1 MKTIDINEKNSFI
14 DYEISI
20 DFPIEIFPDEIQDL
34 ISNAKETVKFNPDYF
49 SAGILSNC
57 ATAIGNSINLNNGS
71 YTVKPILWLVAVG
84 LRGTGKTAPL
94 EYAKKPLSNND
105 NDSFELY
112 KKAMKEYD
120 QQPKDFRG
128 KQPIYSKFILEDFT
142 PEKLGEML
150 QINKKGLLIFNDEL
164 IGWVN
169 SFDQYKKGGD
179 QQLYLNLWN
188 GGSLSVDRVTKEP
201 LRVEKTNVNVLGGM
215 QPEKLKEFAKN
226 GRKYD
231 GFLDRFLFII
241 PKHLNP
247 YQFTGLDIKEK
258 NKKYYDS
265 FIKSLLNAPERSL
278 QINSKVIK
286 IYKDWQYPKAK
297 ECFHDPIEIAI
308 QAKLE
313 TYAWRFLLIIDMMRQ
328 VASNKLNS
336 NVDPESMRKAIKLAE
351 YFRNNALIVH
361 DKYLTTNPITELTTV
376 QKEIFAELPNDFKR
390 SEVIDLLHNKGLK
403 GGTADRF
410 LKNRKLFEAYTY
422 GHYNKL
428 VIKES
433 W

>member
-1 MKTIDINEKNSFI
+1 MKTIDINIPNGFI
-14 DYEISI
+14 DNEINL
-20 DFPIEIFPDEIQDL
+20 DFPIEIFPDKIQDL
-34 ISNAKETVKFNPDYF
+34 INDAKETVKFNPDYF
-49 SAGILSNC
+49 GAGILSNC

-71 YTVKPILWLVAVG
+71 YTVKPILWLVTVG

-94 EYAKKPLSNND
+94 EYAKKPLSNED
-105 NDSFELY
+105 NNSFEKY
-112 KKAMKEYD
+112 KNAIKEYD
-120 QQPKDFRG
+120 RQPKDLRG
-128 KQPIYSKFILEDFT
+128 TLPIYSKFILEDFT

-201 LRVEKTNVNVLGGM
+201 IRVEKTNVNVLGGM
-215 QPEKLKEFAKN
+215 QPEKLKEFANN

-231 GFLDRFLFII
+231 GFLDRFLFVI
-241 PKHLNP
+241 PKHLKP
-247 YQFTGLDIKEK
+247 YQFTGQDIQEK
-258 NKKYYDS
+258 NKIYYSS
-265 FIKSLLNAPERSL
+265 FIKSLLNALERSL
-278 QINSKVIK
+278 QVNDNVIQ
-286 IYKDWQYPKAK
+286 IYKEWQYPKAK
-297 ECFHDPIEIAI
+297 KCFHDPIETAI

-313 TYAWRFLLIIDMMRQ
+313 TYTWRFLLIIDMMRQ
-328 VASNKLNS
+328 VDTNKLKS
-336 NVDPESMRKAIKLAE
+336 SVDPESMRKAIKLAE
-351 YFRNNALIVH
+351 YFRNNALTVH
-361 DKYLTTNPITELTTV
+361 DKYLSTNPITELTTV
-376 QKEIFAELPNDFKR
+376 QKEIYYELPNEFKR
-390 SEVIDLLHNKGLK
+390 SEVIELLNNKGLL

-410 LKNRKLFEAYTY
+410 LKNRKLFEAFYY
-422 GHYNKL
+422 GHYKKL